1 MPTHFDATLSKDIH
15 KDISQIK
22 RLPVKVDEHT
32 DQLVE
37 QSRSPHEIMPKTIS
51 FNKESQAK
59 EQFVRKVEAGEGT
72 VVDKTLHKY
81 VVLYV
86 DILTFYSSSYLKYSF
101 YIVIAME
108 DTDHVTVGQ
117 QHAGVV
123 DNRSPGD
130 HLVDEDLHYVL
141 DRVHGRHVDHDL
153 GVLLVVRRVK
163 QVDVLSAK

>member
-1 MPTHFDATLSKDIH
+1 M
-15 KDISQIK
+15 
-22 RLPVKVDEHT
+22 
-32 DQLVE
+32 E

-101 YIVIAME
+101 YIVISME
-108 DTDHVTVGQ
+108 DSDHVTVGQ

-123 DNRSPGD
+123 DNRGSGD
-130 HLVDEDLHYVL
+130 HLVDEDFH
-141 DRVHGRHVDHDL
+141 
-153 GVLLVVRRVK
+153 
-163 QVDVLSAK
+163 